1 MEASTDIV
9 YFYTRTMPF
18 WGLSNFSPPGFEADG
33 VYWPTVEHYFQAHKF
48 LDSANR
54 ERIRK
59 AATPKL
65 ARELGQS
72 RATPLRP
79 GWDELRDQVM
89 LEALRLKFQQ
99 PAARD
104 VLLSTVDRLLVEA
117 SPYDYYWAAGEDGS
131 GLNRLGHLL
140 MQVRAE
146 IRSAV

>member
-33 VYWPTVEHYFQAHKF
+33 AYWPTVEHYFQAHKF
-48 LDSANR
+48 LDSAAR
-54 ERIRK
+54 ERVRK
-59 AATPKL
+59 AATAKI

-72 RATPLRP
+72 RAVPLRP
-79 GWDELRDQVM
+79 GWDELREQVM

-99 PAARD
+99 RSARD
-104 VLLSTVDRLLVEA
+104 LLLSTGDRLLVEA

-146 IRSAV
+146 ILGAA

>member
-1 MEASTDIV
+1 MEASKDIV

-33 VYWPTVEHYFQAHKF
+33 VYWPTVEHYFQAKKF
-48 LDSANR
+48 LDSATR
-54 ERIRK
+54 ERIRR

-79 GWDELRDQVM
+79 GWDDLRDQVM

-104 VLLSTVDRLLVEA
+104 VLLSTDDRLLVEA

-140 MQVRAE
+140 MQVRTE
-146 IRSAV
+146 IRSAA